1 MSVSKD
7 LESSQQVHFK
17 FEFYLVALT
26 FTIAASAIQTGKFS
40 GYSSID
46 FFEGMAWVT
55 LVISGLIGL
64 WRLEYFAPMLRANWN
79 LLSGAVPQPE
89 AESQKVA
96 LEASNRR
103 KYKAQRLLFFAG
115 IVSLLMA
122 RLLSAIHDAY

>member
-7 LESSQQVHFK
+7 LEVSQQVHFK

-40 GYSSID
+40 GYSAID
-46 FFEGMAWVT
+46 FFEGAAWVT
-55 LVISGLIGL
+55 LVTSGLIGL

-79 LLSGAVPQPE
+79 LVNEAVPQPE
-89 AESQKVA
+89 AESQKA
-96 LEASNRR
+96 AFETSNRR
-103 KYKAQRLLFFAG
+103 KYKAQRLLFLAG